1 MLEFEVEGRA
11 ELAAAVLAAAQ
22 PTFEAARRNPVTIRL
37 LGTSA
42 RYMFKE
48 GIQEGRAEQILKNLS
63 RTPKGAFK

>member
-22 PTFEAARRNPVTIRL
+22 PTFETARRNPVTIRL

-48 GIQEGRAEQILKNLS
+48 GIQEDRAERILKNLS

>member
-37 LGTSA
+37 LNTSCV
-42 RYMFKE
+42 YLFKE
-48 GIQEGRAEQILKNLS
+48 GIQEGRAERILKNLS